1 MRTRGRTDANQ
12 EEIRS
17 ALRQGGATVQ
27 SIAYIGCGVPDLL
40 VGFRGKNFLL
50 ECKDGT
56 QKPSR
61 QRLTEFERNWHA
73 TWRGQVIT
81 VYGVEDAL
89 RAVGIL

>member
-1 MRTRGRTDANQ
+1 LRTRGRIDANH

-27 SIAYIGCGVPDLL
+27 SIADIGCGCPDLL
-40 VGFRGKNFLL
+40 VGFRGKNILL

-61 QRLTEFERNWHA
+61 QRLTELESKWHA

-81 VYGVEDAL
+81 VYCPEDAM
-89 RAVGIL
+89 RAVGML

>member
-1 MRTRGRTDANQ
+1 LRTRGRIDNNH

-27 SIAYIGCGVPDLL
+27 SIAGIGFGCPDLL
-40 VGFRGKNFLL
+40 VGFRGKNLLL

-56 QKPSR
+56 LKPSQ
-61 QRLTEFERNWHA
+61 QRLTELERRWHA

-89 RAVGIL
+89 RAVGML